1 MKQLND
7 IPTQFFK
14 FPAQMT
20 IQMEV
25 NPVFL
30 LHTQYTRE
38 KSIGGNFPK
47 DAKSKFISQS
57 AIS

>member
-1 MKQLND
+1 MKQLNEH
-7 IPTQFFK
+7 ISSIFK
-14 FPAQMT
+14 FLAQMT
-20 IQMEV
+20 TQTEA

-47 DAKSKFISQS
+47 DAKSKFIFQS

>member
-1 MKQLND
+1 MS
-7 IPTQFFK
+7 ISAPVFK
-14 FPAQMT
+14 FFAQMT
-20 IQMEV
+20 TQTEA

-47 DAKSKFISQS
+47 DAKSKFIFQS

>member
-1 MKQLND
+1 MN
-7 IPTQFFK
+7 IPVPIFK
-14 FPAQMT
+14 FLAQMT
-20 IQMEV
+20 IQMESQSS
-25 NPVFL
+25 FL

-47 DAKSKFISQS
+47 DAKSKFIFQS